1 MAVSSGRVHRPRRKP
16 VGAAPTAAAAEDFD
30 LPLEFAPMEA
40 RAAPT
45 LPEGSGWQYEPKWDG
60 FRCLAH
66 KAADRVELRA
76 KSGKPLTRYFPEVL
90 DYLRSFKAAHCVL
103 DGELIVETA
112 ETTSFEA
119 LQMRLHPA
127 QSRIEKLSN
136 ATPATFMVFDLLVD
150 VDGTRLVAAPLGQRR
165 RRLEGLLSTAPAGLK
180 LSPATLD
187 IDVARRWLAEA
198 GHGRFDGVVA
208 KRCRSPYL
216 SGERAMVKVKPSR
229 TADCVVG
236 GFRYDKAGAL
246 VASLLLGLYDAE
258 GRLNH
263 VGFTAS
269 IKAGDKPGLTR
280 QLEALRQPPGFT
292 GTAPGG
298 PSRWATDRSTQWVP
312 LRPELVVEVA
322 FDQVSGARFRHGT
335 QLVRWRP
342 DKAPRQCTLEQIAP
356 A

>member
-1 MAVSSGRVHRPRRKP
+1 MAAAKERVHPTRRKP
-16 VGAAPTAAAAEDFD
+16 RGGLPATGEIEAFD
-30 LPLEFAPMEA
+30 LPLDFAPMEA
-40 RAAPT
+40 RAAPS
-45 LPEGSGWQYEPKWDG
+45 LPEGTGWQYEPKWDG

-90 DYLRSFKAAHCVL
+90 EHLRGFTAARCVL

-112 ETTSFEA
+112 ETTSFES

-127 QSRIEKLSN
+127 QSRIAKLSK

-150 VDGTRLVAAPLGQRR
+150 VDGTRMLEAALRQRR
-165 RRLEGLLSTAPAGLK
+165 QRLDELLATAPAGLR

-187 IDVARRWLAEA
+187 IHVARRWLAEA
-198 GHGRFDGVVA
+198 GHGRFDGVIA
-208 KRCRSPYL
+208 KRCRSAYL
-216 SGERAMVKVKPSR
+216 SGERAMVKVKPSH

-246 VASLLLGLYDAE
+246 VASLLLGLYDSE

-263 VGFTAS
+263 VGFTSS
-269 IKAGDKPGLTR
+269 IKASEKPGLTQR
-280 QLEALRQPPGFT
+280 LEALRQPPGFT

-298 PSRWATDRSTQWVP
+298 PSRWATERSAQWVP

-342 DKAPRQCTLEQIAP
+342 DKAPRQCTVEQIAP
-356 A
+356 V